1 MRRTFA
7 TATVALTLVV
17 AGCTDRAQDEVD
29 LPSLRTKLHALT
41 ADPCHSDPRAQPPSG
56 CEKYV
61 TQLGNT
67 ARTVTLAA
75 QGNPALKDPGVRM
88 TRGVNAYRKGGCK
101 SKQPRSERDCYA
113 ALNAIAEAV
122 EDVENELEE

>member
-7 TATVALTLVV
+7 VTWVALLLVV
-17 AGCTDRAQDEVD
+17 TGCTDRAQDEVD

-41 ADPCHSDPRAQPPSG
+41 VDPCHSDPRAQPPFG

-75 QGNPALKDPGVRM
+75 QGNPALKDAAARM

-101 SKQPRSERDCYA
+101 TKQPRSERDCYA
-113 ALNAIAEAV
+113 ALTAIAEAV